1 VFNGYGTVFQV
12 ANGMKYSGII
22 GLAFAAILILSISHL
37 LWGSTTMDWGSL
49 GSWFGSSPELAATVF
64 FEVRLPRVL
73 MAIAAGAGLG
83 ISGLMMQTWFHN
95 PLAGP
100 SVLGV
105 TSGAGMAVALVV
117 LTGMGGGWLVN
128 SIAASVGSWLA
139 LALVWGVST
148 RFRGLAS
155 LLIFGLM
162 LNYVL
167 GALVTVLQAEA
178 KENALQQFVF
188 WGMGTF
194 GQATLLT
201 AGVVML
207 LVVIAIFMAFSL
219 HQNLDKWTMGE
230 ITARSMGVDESRLRQ
245 LLILLTGLLA
255 GSITA
260 VCGPVAFLG
269 LATPHLVK
277 LLTPHR
283 SHRRLIPMT
292 ALIGA
297 LLALVA
303 DWGVKGLG
311 VFEGGWPLNAVL
323 SLLGAPMVIWV
334 LIKRN
339 FTHS

>member
-1 VFNGYGTVFQV
+1 
-12 ANGMKYSGII
+12 MSRSRMP
-22 GLAFAAILILSISHL
+22 FAIAVAILILSISHL
-37 LWGSTTMDWGSL
+37 IWGSTELDWSEL
-49 GSWFGSSPELAATVF
+49 ISWFSGDSKLGGTVF

-73 MAIAAGAGLG
+73 MAIAAGSGLG
-83 ISGLMMQTWFHN
+83 IAGLMMQTWFHN

-105 TSGAGMAVALVV
+105 TSGAGMAVAVVV
-117 LTGMGGGWLVN
+117 LTGMGGGWLAN
-128 SIAASVGSWLA
+128 ALSASIGSWLA
-139 LALVWGVST
+139 LALVLLVS
-148 RFRGLAS
+148 RQFRGLAS

-178 KENALQQFVF
+178 AENALQQFVF

-201 AGVVML
+201 SCVVL
-207 LVVIAIFMAFSL
+207 VLVVLSAGIVFQR
-219 HQNLDKWTMGE
+219 HRELDKWTMGE
-230 ITARSMGVDESRLRQ
+230 ITARSMGVDESRLRRMMVG
-245 LLILLTGLLA
+245 LTGLLA

-277 LLTPHR
+277 LLIPNR
-283 SHRRLIPMT
+283 SHRHLIPMT
-292 ALIGA
+292 ALVGA

-303 DWGVKGLG
+303 DWGVKGFG
-311 VFEGGWPLNAVL
+311 FVDAGWPLNAVL

-334 LIKRN
+334 LVRRN
-339 FTHS
+339 FTNA

>member
-1 VFNGYGTVFQV
+1 
-12 ANGMKYSGII
+12 MSRSRMP
-22 GLAFAAILILSISHL
+22 FAIAVAILILSISHL
-37 LWGSTTMDWGSL
+37 IWGSTELDWSEL
-49 GSWFGSSPELAATVF
+49 ISWFSGDSKLGGTVF

-73 MAIAAGAGLG
+73 MAIAAGSGLG
-83 ISGLMMQTWFHN
+83 IAGLMMQTWFHN

-105 TSGAGMAVALVV
+105 TSGAGMAVAVVV
-117 LTGMGGGWLVN
+117 LTGMGGGWLAN
-128 SIAASVGSWLA
+128 ALSASIGSWLA
-139 LALVWGVST
+139 LALVLLVS
-148 RFRGLAS
+148 RQFRGLAS

-178 KENALQQFVF
+178 AENALQQFVF

-201 AGVVML
+201 SWVVL
-207 LVVIAIFMAFSL
+207 VLVVLSAGIVFQR
-219 HQNLDKWTMGE
+219 HRELDKWTMGE
-230 ITARSMGVDESRLRQ
+230 ITARSMGVDESRLRRMMVG
-245 LLILLTGLLA
+245 LTGLLA

-277 LLTPHR
+277 LLIPNR
-283 SHRRLIPMT
+283 SHRHLIPMT
-292 ALIGA
+292 ALVGA

-303 DWGVKGLG
+303 DWGVKGFG
-311 VFEGGWPLNAVL
+311 FVDAGWPLNAVL

-334 LIKRN
+334 LVRRN
-339 FTHS
+339 FTNA

>member
-1 VFNGYGTVFQV
+1 
-12 ANGMKYSGII
+12 MKYHRII
-22 GLAFAAILILSISHL
+22 WMATAVILILSISHL
-37 LWGSTTMDWGSL
+37 LWGSTSLEWGSL
-49 GSWFGSSPELAATVF
+49 GSWFSSSPELSATVF

-105 TSGAGMAVALVV
+105 TSGAGMAVAIVV
-117 LTGMGGGWLVN
+117 LTGMGGGWLAN
-128 SIAASVGSWLA
+128 AMAASVGSWLA
-139 LALVWGVST
+139 LGLVWVVST

-178 KENALQQFVF
+178 REKALQQFVF

-194 GQATLLT
+194 GQATLFT
-201 AGVVML
+201 AGIVLL
-207 LVVIAIFMAFSL
+207 LVLLSTVLAFNW
-219 HQNLDKWTMGE
+219 HRDLDKWTMGE

-245 LLILLTGLLA
+245 GLILMTGLLA

-292 ALIGA
+292 ALIGG
-297 LLALVA
+297 LLALLA

-311 VFEGGWPLNAVL
+311 IFDGGWPLNAVL
-323 SLLGAPMVIWV
+323 SLLGAPMVVWV
-334 LIKRN
+334 LVQRN
-339 FTHS
+339 FSHS

>member
-1 VFNGYGTVFQV
+1 
-12 ANGMKYSGII
+12 M
-22 GLAFAAILILSISHL
+22 
-37 LWGSTTMDWGSL
+37 
-49 GSWFGSSPELAATVF
+49 
-64 FEVRLPRVL
+64 
-73 MAIAAGAGLG
+73 
-83 ISGLMMQTWFHN
+83 
-95 PLAGP
+95 
-100 SVLGV
+100 
-105 TSGAGMAVALVV
+105 
-117 LTGMGGGWLVN
+117 
-128 SIAASVGSWLA
+128 AASVGSWLA
-139 LALVWGVST
+139 LGLVWLVSN

-178 KENALQQFVF
+178 REKALQQFVI

-194 GQATLLT
+194 GQATLFI
-201 AGVVML
+201 AGIV
-207 LVVIAIFMAFSL
+207 LVLVLVSTVLAFNW
-219 HQNLDKWTMGE
+219 HRDLDKWTMGE
-230 ITARSMGVDESRLRQ
+230 ITARSMGVDESRLRRV
-245 LLILLTGLLA
+245 IIVLTGLLA

-292 ALIGA
+292 ALVGA

-311 VFEGGWPLNAVL
+311 IFDGGWPLNAVL
-323 SLLGAPMVIWV
+323 SLLGAPMVVWV
-334 LIKRN
+334 LIQRN
-339 FTHS
+339 FSHS